1 MILTST
7 VFRCLWCATCIISN
21 YNNICVEPII
31 LLPKVPPRVDVIKIF
46 VLDPDPAAV
55 ERDSIQPDS
64 GDSLCS

>member
-1 MILTST
+1 ML
-7 VFRCLWCATCIISN
+7 FRFLWCATYLIGN
-21 YNNICVEPII
+21 YNNIFAKPII

-46 VLDPDPAAV
+46 LNPDPAAV